1 MKIIYQ
7 GKSVEI
13 KDGAN
18 GFDAAKEL
26 DAANK
31 SKDVALKAGS
41 EMKDLRD
48 PLKEGEEIS
57 FVNEDSP
64 EAFELLNHST
74 SHLMAQAIIHL
85 YPNAKFGFGPAIEEG
100 YYYDV
105 DFGDQVITEADFA
118 KIEEEMKKLSKENIP
133 FVRKEVSAEEA
144 KKIFAANPYKQELI
158 KEHENELISI
168 YQQGDFTDFCRGPHL
183 PSTGYIKH
191 FKLSEKEYELIRDL
205 PEKSRRFLIKQ
216 GSNSVV
222 AELDLRGFDDELA
235 VLSGNTA
242 TSLLAE
248 QLVAQLGED
257 PAIWLPEFHKIRRER
272 IAA

>member
-1 MKIIYQ
+1 MKVVYQ
-7 GKSVEI
+7 GKEVEL

-31 SKDVALKAGS
+31 NKDVAIKVGA
-41 EMKDLRD
+41 DLFDMRE
-48 PLKEGEEIS
+48 PLKEGEEFS

-133 FVRKEVSAEEA
+133 FVRKEVSAAEA
-144 KKIFAANPYKQELI
+144 EKIFAPI
-158 KEHENELISI
+158 RISK
-168 YQQGDFTDFCRGPHL
+168 
-183 PSTGYIKH
+183 SSSK
-191 FKLSEKEYELIRDL
+191 SIRT
-205 PEKSRRFLIKQ
+205 
-216 GSNSVV
+216 N
-222 AELDLRGFDDELA
+222 
-235 VLSGNTA
+235 
-242 TSLLAE
+242 
-248 QLVAQLGED
+248 
-257 PAIWLPEFHKIRRER
+257 
-272 IAA
+272 